1 MLFIDKCREHMPQ
14 EFHQSERHLGE
25 SSVPW
30 LPPFRTRV
38 SLPRPPPSVRLGRV
52 PNSICIKLFIV
63 LPSTRNTALE
73 FLLYRRV
80 FSERIGYYDYY
91 SFIIQDMNMIHALK
105 NVHGRLRAATLQVR
119 DLQRC

>member
-1 MLFIDKCREHMPQ
+1 M
-14 EFHQSERHLGE
+14 
-25 SSVPW
+25 
-30 LPPFRTRV
+30 
-38 SLPRPPPSVRLGRV
+38 V

-91 SFIIQDMNMIHALK
+91 SFIIQDMNMIHVLK
-105 NVHGRLRAATLQVR
+105 NVHGRLRATTLQVW